1 MSSLVA
7 NTAAAEGRV
16 AKKTRG
22 GRKSKSKSQWRKDID
37 LADVEDGLEE
47 RREEEKQ
54 GGLIEERQN
63 DDLFVMDVAGDE
75 KEMTR
80 QRQKKKLRLDEV
92 LGKRSGVKIPVIGS
106 KMGEERRK
114 RKEAHDVRQR
124 LKKIAGLSETTSGK
138 AQSIKANTASA
149 SYDIWGMPTA
159 PDAKQSKKI
168 SGNVTRE
175 KLKHL
180 SLLPAVEVAHP
191 GASYMPTEK
200 DHKDLINVA
209 GAECVIEMRAAGK
222 YKNVSTK
229 NTVDKIDSMNEC
241 ADVVIRELEA
251 EAAGVLD
258 SESDADLDHASAVA
272 GSDYDDASEP
282 QTSADPRR
290 KTRAERNKQR
300 RAAQKVNEE
309 RNAKDLK
316 KHIHHLEMSKR
327 LGGKVDVSLEKA
339 EAINEHRRK
348 QAEEKAKQPL
358 KRIGKNNVPVLP
370 TAVKLTEELPKS
382 LRELAPETNGFSE
395 VYNSLVRRNFVEPH
409 AAKRAKRSVA
419 WKKTTEKWSY
429 KDFV

>member
-1 MSSLVA
+1 L
-7 NTAAAEGRV
+7 
-16 AKKTRG
+16 
-22 GRKSKSKSQWRKDID
+22 
-37 LADVEDGLEE
+37 
-47 RREEEKQ
+47 
-54 GGLIEERQN
+54 
-63 DDLFVMDVAGDE
+63 
-75 KEMTR
+75 
-80 QRQKKKLRLDEV
+80 
-92 LGKRSGVKIPVIGS
+92 
-106 KMGEERRK
+106 GEERRK

-124 LKKIAGLSETTSGK
+124 LKKIAGLSDTTSRK
-138 AQSIKANTASA
+138 AQSIKANTASV
-149 SYDIWGMPTA
+149 SYDIWGTPTA

-180 SLLPAVEVAHP
+180 LLLPAVEVAHP

-209 GAECVIEMRAAGK
+209 GAECVTEMRAAAK
-222 YKNVSTK
+222 YKNVSTE
-229 NTVDKIDSMNEC
+229 NTVNKIDSMNEC
-241 ADVVIRELEA
+241 ADILIRELEA
-251 EAAGVLD
+251 EAAGALD
-258 SESDADLDHASAVA
+258 SESDADLDHASTAA
-272 GSDYDDASEP
+272 GSDNGNASKP

-327 LGGKVDVSLEKA
+327 LGGKVDESLEKA

-358 KRIGKNNVPVLP
+358 KRIGRNSVPVLP

-395 VYNSLVRRNFVEPH
+395 VYNSLVRRNFVEPP

-419 WKKTTEKWSY
+419 WTKTTEKWSY